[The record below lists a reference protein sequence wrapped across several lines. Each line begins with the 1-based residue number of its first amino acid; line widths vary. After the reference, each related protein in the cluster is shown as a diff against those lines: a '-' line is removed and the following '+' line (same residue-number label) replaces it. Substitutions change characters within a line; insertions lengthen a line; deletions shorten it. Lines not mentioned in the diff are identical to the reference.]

1 MIETAVEECLR
12 YDSPIQ
18 AIARIAMEDI
28 ELGGKRIEK
37 GQRVTLTLGA
47 ANRDPDRF
55 SNPDRLDIARE
66 DNRHLSFG
74 FGAHFCL
81 GAALSR
87 MEGQITINAVVQRWP
102 DLRLTAEKIEWRY
115 NPSFRGMI
123 SLQVG
128 F

>member
-1 MIETAVEECLR
+1 MTLI
-12 YDSPIQ
+12 
-18 AIARIAMEDI
+18 
-28 ELGGKRIEK
+28 K
-37 GQRVTLTLGA
+37 RVTLALGA

-55 SNPDRLDIARE
+55 SNPDRLDRE

-81 GAALSR
+81 GAALAR

-102 DLRLTAEKIEWRY
+102 DLRLAAEKIEWRY
-115 NPSFRGMI
+115 NPSFRGLI
-123 SLQVG
+123 SLRVG

>member
-1 MIETAVEECLR
+1 MTGSDL
-12 YDSPIQ
+12 DLPP
-18 AIARIAMEDI
+18 AIGR
-28 ELGGKRIEK
+28 
-37 GQRVTLTLGA
+37 A

-102 DLRLTAEKIEWRY
+102 DLRLAAEKIEGGTIHRSQLDVY
-115 NPSFRGMI
+115 RARAAEERSE
-123 SLQVG
+123 
-128 F
+128 